1 MKKGFFKKTGA
12 LMLAGG
18 HIDCEH
24 GAGAGVWCDNKNSHR
39 VKSEAAEQS
48 A

>member
-12 LMLAGG
+12 LMLA
-18 HIDCEH
+18 
-24 GAGAGVWCDNKNSHR
+24 ATLTVSMVQVLSVWCDNKNSHR

>member
-12 LMLAGG
+12 LMLAAD
-18 HIDCEH
+18 IDCEH